1 MHIFM
6 YKNCSRPWTKK
17 ANSSLSWRYTAVPR
31 PNVLQPMVLQNSGSK
46 LSNPLSHIYETYRN
60 KDFVKLQT
68 IFPSN
73 IRESV
78 SIHSY
83 SNLILTPEF
92 IPTPGRTG
100 HVPTFLKPFC
110 SVLEQGPSAK
120 LFRSRSSFLS
130 FRSVLSRR
138 TVFPFRSVLGVLS
151 WRTVASL
158 LFCS

>member
-1 MHIFM
+1 
-6 YKNCSRPWTKK
+6 
-17 ANSSLSWRYTAVPR
+17 
-31 PNVLQPMVLQNSGSK
+31 MVLQNSGSK
-46 LSNPLSHIYETYRN
+46 LSNPSHIYETYRN

-78 SIHSY
+78 SAPSY
-83 SNLILTPEF
+83 SNLILTLELILTPGFIRTPGFIFTPVFILTPEF
-92 IPTPGRTG
+92 ILTPGRTG

-120 LFRSRSSFLS
+120 LFRSCSSFLS

-151 WRTVASL
+151 
-158 LFCS
+158 